1 VDAAR
6 NQRSVKF
13 IRPACVL
20 CGKARS
26 QPPAESRRIVMGISI
41 WQLLII
47 LAIVLV
53 IFGTKKLRDFGGDL
67 GGAIKN
73 FKTSMKDPNAKDE
86 ENPGEDGQK
95 KVTAKPIE
103 GKVTAKQTSRKKKKV

>member
-1 VDAAR
+1 
-6 NQRSVKF
+6 
-13 IRPACVL
+13 
-20 CGKARS
+20 
-26 QPPAESRRIVMGISI
+26 MGISI

-73 FKTSMKDPNAKDE
+73 FKTSVKEESGKGEKEAKE
-86 ENPGEDGQK
+86 GKKSGQAK
-95 KVTAKPIE
+95 IANKPIE
-103 GKVTAKQTSRKKKKV
+103 GKVTAKETSRQKKKA